1 MVSSSDPV
9 SRSEAAHALAR
20 SVVDA
25 LPRGYRAPL
34 VTGDVRVLLVDA
46 EPWQAA
52 VPAARQWL
60 DPAETARVARKRF
73 AHDRD
78 LLTLAYA
85 LHRLWLAHSLGCDPA
100 AVPLIRDARGAPQLP
115 GTGLQTS
122 LSHADG
128 AIAIAISVAAVVG
141 IDIEPSLRA
150 SGMAELAGHICHPN
164 ELRALTGVAAADRD
178 RALLRLWVRKEAL
191 LKAVGVGL
199 HWDMA
204 SFEAPERSP
213 ILFADKTGNDLHV
226 IDIQDTHGFV
236 AAVATAPDRVPECG
250 WLGSASSGPPVHV
263 AS

>member
-25 LPRGYRAPL
+25 LPHGYRAPL
-34 VTGDVRVLLVDA
+34 AARDVRVLLVDA
-46 EPWQAA
+46 DRWHA
-52 VPAARQWL
+52 VVPDARQWL

-85 LHRLWLAHSLGCDPA
+85 VHRLWLAHSLGCDPA
-100 AVPLIRDARGAPQLP
+100 AVPLIRDARGAPQVP

-128 AIAIAISVAAVVG
+128 AIAMAVSAGAAVGV
-141 IDIEPSLRA
+141 DVEPSLRA
-150 SGMAELAGHICHPN
+150 PTMAELASHICHPN
-164 ELRALTGVAAADRD
+164 ELRALTDVAAAERD

-199 HWDMA
+199 RWDMA

-213 ILFADKTGNDLHV
+213 ILFADKVGNDLHV
-226 IDIQDTHGFV
+226 VDIQDTHGFV
-236 AAVATAPDRVPECG
+236 AAVAMASGLVADCG
-250 WLGSASSGPPVHV
+250 WLRPQ
-263 AS
+263 